1 MRRVVILLLMIFI
14 IDLYMMINLSAA
26 IGLSLLGL
34 WLFLSSCFG
43 IYLIRWQSLRAV
55 KLARQTIVER
65 ELPANIIFASM
76 LMFFSGVLLVIPGL
90 ITDFLGL
97 VFLMPN
103 VKSVFVVLIRRQL
116 GVWVTSLFN
125 ARLTNNSF
133 SSRSPISSE
142 VIEGELAEADDKH
155 G

>member
-1 MRRVVILLLMIFI
+1 M
-14 IDLYMMINLSAA
+14 
-26 IGLSLLGL
+26 
-34 WLFLSSCFG
+34 
-43 IYLIRWQSLRAV
+43 RAV
-55 KLARQTIVER
+55 KLTRQTIVER

-76 LMFFSGVLLVIPGL
+76 LVFFSGVLLVIPGL

-142 VIEGELAEADDKH
+142 VIEGELAEGDDKH

>member
-1 MRRVVILLLMIFI
+1 M
-14 IDLYMMINLSAA
+14 
-26 IGLSLLGL
+26 
-34 WLFLSSCFG
+34 
-43 IYLIRWQSLRAV
+43 RAV

-76 LMFFSGVLLVIPGL
+76 LVFFSGVLLVIPGL

-103 VKSVFVVLIRRQL
+103 VKSVFVALIRRQL
-116 GVWVTSLFN
+116 GLWVTSLFN
-125 ARLTNNSF
+125 ARSTNNSF

-142 VIEGELAEADDKH
+142 VIEGELAEGDDKYE
-155 G
+155 

>member
-43 IYLIRWQSLRAV
+43 IYLIRCQSLRAV

-76 LMFFSGVLLVIPGL
+76 LVFFSGVLLVIPGL

-116 GVWVTSLFN
+116 GVWITSLFN

-142 VIEGELAEADDKH
+142 VIEGELVEGDDKH